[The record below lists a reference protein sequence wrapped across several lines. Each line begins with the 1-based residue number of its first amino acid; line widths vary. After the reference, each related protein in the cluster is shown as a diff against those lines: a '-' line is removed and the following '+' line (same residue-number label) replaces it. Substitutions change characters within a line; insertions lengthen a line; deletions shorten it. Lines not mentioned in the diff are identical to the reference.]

1 MTKDI
6 LGLLWFDNDPK
17 KHWRQ
22 KVRDAAARYKNKK
35 WLTANLCHV
44 CPKDV
49 GVEVGL
55 QEQLFIE
62 VLDGIEVYAT
72 SNTQP
77 DNFWVTH
84 IPKAQEKTTQLPNH
98 PTTQQLSLL

>member
-49 GVEVGL
+49 EV
-55 QEQLFIE
+55 
-62 VLDGIEVYAT
+62 
-72 SNTQP
+72 
-77 DNFWVTH
+77 
-84 IPKAQEKTTQLPNH
+84 
-98 PTTQQLSLL
+98 